1 MWGDKKDMLLTR
13 SVFLYFFSPRHSG
26 SKKSFAPLGGL
37 PNQPSGSASRTGSH
51 VGRSKALR
59 CTLSHFTRTWPVFL
73 RVRLRVCVF
82 PPVWKLVEHLKVGKT
97 WMDDA
102 TEPKVTIDWNKK
114 NSCFMSRQ
122 KKATLKRKKNKMTR
136 VGMSFYVFSLASQMP
151 PRGISGFMSE
161 DQSADNFWSAWKARH
176 VAHVQEVVV
185 FCHKLRRSLISVQV
199 HAWRRDGQF
208 FPHFESFVTQ
218 LSSAHLCHTPA
229 KNYSAALFFC
239 GFKEGERRSAGKGV
253 NEPWI
258 FYFLGWG
265 CFWKV
270 PSHGTMRDAVRQ
282 HKTRAC

>member
-59 CTLSHFTRTWPVFL
+59 CTLSHFTRTWPVFV

-102 TEPKVTIDWNKK
+102 TEPKVTIDWNQKK
-114 NSCFMSRQ
+114 TKQNSCFMSRQ

-136 VGMSFYVFSLASQMP
+136 VGMSFYEGGGRGGGGWLEVTTKFLLERIYGCTFTHTKRNTNWNLPSYSWYLEQRHRFTIENRWKLIRFLWFNKKKGGKKGNFTSMFMLWEKLQTHLKCSIERTAS
-151 PRGISGFMSE
+151 
-161 DQSADNFWSAWKARH
+161 
-176 VAHVQEVVV
+176 
-185 FCHKLRRSLISVQV
+185 C
-199 HAWRRDGQF
+199 
-208 FPHFESFVTQ
+208 
-218 LSSAHLCHTPA
+218 
-229 KNYSAALFFC
+229 
-239 GFKEGERRSAGKGV
+239 
-253 NEPWI
+253 
-258 FYFLGWG
+258 
-265 CFWKV
+265 
-270 PSHGTMRDAVRQ
+270 
-282 HKTRAC
+282 